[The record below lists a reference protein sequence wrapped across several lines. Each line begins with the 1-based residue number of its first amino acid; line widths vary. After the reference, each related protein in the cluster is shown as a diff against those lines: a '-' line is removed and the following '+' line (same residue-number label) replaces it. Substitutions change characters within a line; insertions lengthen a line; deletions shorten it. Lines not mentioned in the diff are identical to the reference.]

1 MLLSISLLIGQTQNT
16 KSPSEFWFSLSSK
29 EKISFIN
36 GAYSALSVLKKK
48 HKEEVAKQYLNDKN
62 WIEPYYI
69 ERYYSLIDEY
79 FSEAVGYDLQLITM
93 HMDALYTNSDNINIP
108 ILEAM
113 KVVSLIQDGNRKKG
127 KPQTFTTTKKILEVA
142 TFVII

>member
-1 MLLSISLLIGQTQNT
+1 MKTIIYSVLLSVNLLIGQAQST

-62 WIEPYYI
+62 WIEPYDI

-79 FSEAVGYDLQLITM
+79 SSEFVGYDLQLITM

-108 ILEAM
+108 VLEAM
-113 KVVSLIQDGNRKKG
+113 KVVSLIQDGNRKKANLRLLQLQR
-127 KPQTFTTTKKILEVA
+127 KY
-142 TFVII
+142 

>member
-1 MLLSISLLIGQTQNT
+1 MKTIIYSILLSVNLLIGQAQST
-16 KSPSEFWFSLSSK
+16 KSPSEFWSSLSLK

-48 HKEEVAKQYLNDKN
+48 HKEEVAKQYLNDRN

-79 FSEAVGYDLQLITM
+79 SSEFVGYDLQLITM

-108 ILEAM
+108 VLEAM
-113 KVVSLIQDGNRKKG
+113 KVVSLIQDGKRKKANLRLLQLQR
-127 KPQTFTTTKKILEVA
+127 KY
-142 TFVII
+142 

>member
-1 MLLSISLLIGQTQNT
+1 MKTIIYSILLSVNLLIGQAQST
-16 KSPSEFWFSLSSK
+16 KSPSEFWSSLSLK
-29 EKISFIN
+29 EKISFVN

-48 HKEEVAKQYLNDKN
+48 HKEEVAKQYLNDRN

-79 FSEAVGYDLQLITM
+79 SSEFVGYDLQLITM

-108 ILEAM
+108 VLEAM
-113 KVVSLIQDGNRKKG
+113 KVVSLIQDGKRKKANLRLL
-127 KPQTFTTTKKILEVA
+127 QLQRQY
-142 TFVII
+142 

>member
-1 MLLSISLLIGQTQNT
+1 MKTIIYSVLLSVNLLIGQAQST

-48 HKEEVAKQYLNDKN
+48 HKEEVAKQYLNDRN

-79 FSEAVGYDLQLITM
+79 SSEFVGYDLQLITM

-108 ILEAM
+108 VLEAM
-113 KVVSLIQDGNRKKG
+113 KVVSLVQDGKRKKANLRLLQLQR
-127 KPQTFTTTKKILEVA
+127 KY
-142 TFVII
+142 

>member
-1 MLLSISLLIGQTQNT
+1 MKTIICSILLSVNFLIGQAQST

-48 HKEEVAKQYLNDKN
+48 HKEEVAKQYLNDRN

-79 FSEAVGYDLQLITM
+79 SSEFVGYDLQLITM

-108 ILEAM
+108 VLEAM
-113 KVVSLIQDGNRKKG
+113 KVVSLMQDGKRKKANLRLL
-127 KPQTFTTTKKILEVA
+127 QLQRQY
-142 TFVII
+142 

>member
-1 MLLSISLLIGQTQNT
+1 MKIIIYSILLSVNFLIGQAQST
-16 KSPSEFWFSLSSK
+16 KSPSKFWFSLSSK

-48 HKEEVAKQYLNDKN
+48 HKEEVAKQYLNDRN

-79 FSEAVGYDLQLITM
+79 SSEFVGYDLQLITM

-108 ILEAM
+108 VLEAM
-113 KVVSLIQDGNRKKG
+113 KVVSLIQDGKRKKANLRLLQLQR
-127 KPQTFTTTKKILEVA
+127 KY
-142 TFVII
+142 

>member
-1 MLLSISLLIGQTQNT
+1 MKTIIYSILISVNLSIGQTQDA
-16 KSPSEFWFSLSSK
+16 KSPSEFWFSLSAK

-48 HKEEVAKQYLNDKN
+48 HKEEVAKQYLNDRN

-79 FSEAVGYDLQLITM
+79 SSEFVGYDLQLITM
-93 HMDALYTNSDNINIP
+93 HMDALYTNSDNIKIP
-108 ILEAM
+108 VLEAM
-113 KVVSLIQDGNRKKG
+113 KVVSLMQDGNRKKANLRLLQLQR
-127 KPQTFTTTKKILEVA
+127 KY
-142 TFVII
+142 

>member
-1 MLLSISLLIGQTQNT
+1 LKTIIYSILLSVNLLIGQAQST
-16 KSPSEFWFSLSSK
+16 KLPSEFWFSLSSK

-48 HKEEVAKQYLNDKN
+48 HKEEVAKQYLNDRN

-79 FSEAVGYDLQLITM
+79 SSEFVGYDLQLITM

-108 ILEAM
+108 VLEAM
-113 KVVSLIQDGNRKKG
+113 KVVSLIQDGKRKKANLRLLQLQR
-127 KPQTFTTTKKILEVA
+127 KY
-142 TFVII
+142 

>member
-1 MLLSISLLIGQTQNT
+1 MLLSISLLIGQTQNI

-48 HKEEVAKQYLNDKN
+48 HKEEVAKQYLNDRN

-113 KVVSLIQDGNRKKG
+113 KVVSLIQDGNRKKANLRLLQLQR
-127 KPQTFTTTKKILEVA
+127 KY
-142 TFVII
+142 

>member
-1 MLLSISLLIGQTQNT
+1 MKTIIYSILLSVNLLIGQAQVT

-48 HKEEVAKQYLNDKN
+48 HKEEVAKQYLNDRN

-79 FSEAVGYDLQLITM
+79 SSEFVGYDLQLITM

-108 ILEAM
+108 VLEAM
-113 KVVSLIQDGNRKKG
+113 KVVSLVQDGKRKKANLRLLQLQR
-127 KPQTFTTTKKILEVA
+127 KY
-142 TFVII
+142 

>member
-1 MLLSISLLIGQTQNT
+1 MLLWISLLIGQTQNT

-108 ILEAM
+108 ILESM
-113 KVVSLIQDGNRKKG
+113 KVVSLIQDGNRKKANLRLLQLQR
-127 KPQTFTTTKKILEVA
+127 KY
-142 TFVII
+142 

>member
-1 MLLSISLLIGQTQNT
+1 MKTIICSILLSVNLLIGQAQST
-16 KSPSEFWFSLSSK
+16 KSPSEFWSSLSLK
-29 EKISFIN
+29 EKISFVN

-48 HKEEVAKQYLNDKN
+48 HKEEVAKQYLNDRN

-79 FSEAVGYDLQLITM
+79 SSEFVGYDLQLITM

-108 ILEAM
+108 VLEAM
-113 KVVSLIQDGNRKKG
+113 KVVSLIQDGKRKKANLRLLQLQR
-127 KPQTFTTTKKILEVA
+127 KY
-142 TFVII
+142 

>member
-113 KVVSLIQDGNRKKG
+113 KVVSLIQDANRKKANLRLLQLQR
-127 KPQTFTTTKKILEVA
+127 KY
-142 TFVII
+142 

>member
-1 MLLSISLLIGQTQNT
+1 MKTIIYSILLSVNFLIGQAQST

-29 EKISFIN
+29 EKISFVN

-48 HKEEVAKQYLNDKN
+48 HKEEVAKQYLNDRN

-79 FSEAVGYDLQLITM
+79 SSEFVGYDLQLITM

-108 ILEAM
+108 VLEAM
-113 KVVSLIQDGNRKKG
+113 KVVSLIQDGKRKKANLRLLQLQR
-127 KPQTFTTTKKILEVA
+127 KY
-142 TFVII
+142 

>member
-1 MLLSISLLIGQTQNT
+1 LKTIIYSILLSVNLLIGQAQST
-16 KSPSEFWFSLSSK
+16 KSPSEFWSSLSLK
-29 EKISFIN
+29 EKISFVN

-48 HKEEVAKQYLNDKN
+48 HKEEVAKQYLNDRN

-79 FSEAVGYDLQLITM
+79 SSEFVGYDLQLITM

-108 ILEAM
+108 VLEAM
-113 KVVSLIQDGNRKKG
+113 KVVSLIQDGKRKKANLRLLQLQR
-127 KPQTFTTTKKILEVA
+127 KY
-142 TFVII
+142 

>member
-1 MLLSISLLIGQTQNT
+1 MNTIIYTILLSVNLLIGQAQVT

-48 HKEEVAKQYLNDKN
+48 HKEEVAKQYLNDRN

-79 FSEAVGYDLQLITM
+79 SSEFVGYDLQLITM

-108 ILEAM
+108 VLEAM
-113 KVVSLIQDGNRKKG
+113 RVVSLIQDGKRKKANLRLLQLQR
-127 KPQTFTTTKKILEVA
+127 KY
-142 TFVII
+142 

>member
-1 MLLSISLLIGQTQNT
+1 MKKIIYSILLSVNLLIGQAQST

-36 GAYSALSVLKKK
+36 GAYSTLSIMKKK
-48 HKEEVAKQYLNDKN
+48 HKEEVAKQYLNDRN

-79 FSEAVGYDLQLITM
+79 SSEFVGYDLQLITM

-108 ILEAM
+108 VLEAM
-113 KVVSLIQDGNRKKG
+113 KVVSLIQDGKRKKANLRLLQLQR
-127 KPQTFTTTKKILEVA
+127 KY
-142 TFVII
+142 

>member
-1 MLLSISLLIGQTQNT
+1 MKTIIYSILLSVNFLIGQAQST

-48 HKEEVAKQYLNDKN
+48 HKEEVAKQYLNDRN

-79 FSEAVGYDLQLITM
+79 SSEFVGYDLQLITM
-93 HMDALYTNSDNINIP
+93 HMDALYTNSDNMNIP
-108 ILEAM
+108 VLEAM
-113 KVVSLIQDGNRKKG
+113 KVVSLIQDSKRKKANLRLLQLQR
-127 KPQTFTTTKKILEVA
+127 KY
-142 TFVII
+142 

>member
-1 MLLSISLLIGQTQNT
+1 MNTIIYTILLSVNLLIGQAQFT

-48 HKEEVAKQYLNDKN
+48 HKEEVAKQYLNDRN

-79 FSEAVGYDLQLITM
+79 SSELVGYDLQLITM

-108 ILEAM
+108 VLEAM
-113 KVVSLIQDGNRKKG
+113 RVVSLIQDGKRKKANLRLLQLQR
-127 KPQTFTTTKKILEVA
+127 KY
-142 TFVII
+142 

>member
-1 MLLSISLLIGQTQNT
+1 MKTIIYSILLSVNLLIGQAQSTR
-16 KSPSEFWFSLSSK
+16 SPSEFWSSLSLK
-29 EKISFIN
+29 EKISFVN

-48 HKEEVAKQYLNDKN
+48 HKEEVAKQYLNDRN

-79 FSEAVGYDLQLITM
+79 SSEFVGYDLQLITM

-108 ILEAM
+108 LLEAM
-113 KVVSLIQDGNRKKG
+113 RVVSLIQDGKRKKANLRLLQLQR
-127 KPQTFTTTKKILEVA
+127 KY
-142 TFVII
+142 

>member
-1 MLLSISLLIGQTQNT
+1 MLLSISLLIGQTQNI

-79 FSEAVGYDLQLITM
+79 FSESVGYDLQLITM

-113 KVVSLIQDGNRKKG
+113 KVVSLIQDGNRKKANLRLLQLQR
-127 KPQTFTTTKKILEVA
+127 KY
-142 TFVII
+142 

>member
-1 MLLSISLLIGQTQNT
+1 MKTIIYSILLSVNLLIGQAQFT

-48 HKEEVAKQYLNDKN
+48 HKEEVAKQYLNDRN

-79 FSEAVGYDLQLITM
+79 SSEFVGYDLQLITM

-108 ILEAM
+108 VLEAM
-113 KVVSLIQDGNRKKG
+113 KVVSLIQDGNRKKANLRLLQLQR
-127 KPQTFTTTKKILEVA
+127 KY
-142 TFVII
+142 

>member
-1 MLLSISLLIGQTQNT
+1 MKTIIYSILLSVNLLIGQAQST

-48 HKEEVAKQYLNDKN
+48 HKEEVAKQYLNDRN

-79 FSEAVGYDLQLITM
+79 SSEFVGYDLQLITM

-113 KVVSLIQDGNRKKG
+113 KVVSLIQDGKRKKANLRLLQLQR
-127 KPQTFTTTKKILEVA
+127 KY
-142 TFVII
+142 

>member
-16 KSPSEFWFSLSSK
+16 QSPSEFWFSLSSK

-79 FSEAVGYDLQLITM
+79 FSESVGYDLQLITM

-113 KVVSLIQDGNRKKG
+113 KVVSLIQDGNRKKANLRLLQLQR
-127 KPQTFTTTKKILEVA
+127 KY
-142 TFVII
+142 